1 MISRY
6 ASRKFAA
13 FLSTSRC
20 CARYCRSFFLLRTAS
35 QRQTRLTLAACI
47 RFHAFP
53 RTIVI
58 HDFFLA
64 DSILRSL
71 GLRGSFVRFV
81 EKAGSIERI
90 GRRSDREE
98 SGLVPLEIQRG

>member
-20 CARYCRSFFLLRTAS
+20 SACYCRSFLLLRTAS
-35 QRQTRLTLAACI
+35 QLQTRLTLAAYPFSRVSTYDRDP
-47 RFHAFP
+47 RFLS
-53 RTIVI
+53 R
-58 HDFFLA
+58 
-64 DSILRSL
+64 
-71 GLRGSFVRFV
+71 RFV

-98 SGLVPLEIQRG
+98 SGLMPLEIQRG